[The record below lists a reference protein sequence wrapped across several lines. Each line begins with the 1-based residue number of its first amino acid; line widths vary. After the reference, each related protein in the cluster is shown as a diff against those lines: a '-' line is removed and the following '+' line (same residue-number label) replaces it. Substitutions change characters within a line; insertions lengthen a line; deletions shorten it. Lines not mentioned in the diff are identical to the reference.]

1 MQHIYIIGSKGIPAR
16 YGGYETFVEKLT
28 AGQKSLDIKY
38 HVASRRDN
46 TELSQEN
53 DVFEY
58 NGAEIFSIDVP
69 NIGPAQAIAYDI
81 KALQWAIKNA
91 KDIEA
96 EAPIF
101 YILAARIGPF
111 MGKYVKQI
119 HALGGTYLINP
130 DGHEWKRAKWPLP
143 VRKYWKVSEKGM
155 IKHADLVVCDN
166 RKIEEYIQ
174 DEYGAFKPA
183 TTFIAYGT
191 DTTPSSLNK
200 NDATVEN
207 WFHEKNIQENNYY
220 LIVGRFVPE
229 NNYETMI
236 REFMK
241 SDSQKDLVIVTN
253 VEKNKFYQKLLQ
265 TTSFSEDK
273 RIKFVGTVY
282 NQPLLRYIREN
293 AFAYI
298 HGHEVGGT
306 NPSLL
311 ESLSSTQL
319 NLLVDVGF
327 NRDVAHDAAIY
338 WTKEDGQLSNGINM
352 ADQYSVKQLTE
363 NEEKAKKI
371 IFNEYTWEK
380 IINLYERQFLNNGI
394 SPFREFESATK
405 N

>member
-1 MQHIYIIGSKGIPAR
+1 MQHVYIIGSKGIPAR

-28 AGQKSLDIKY
+28 AGQKSSEIKY

-58 NGAEIFSIDVP
+58 NSAEIYSVDVP
-69 NIGPAQAIAYDI
+69 NIGPAQAIVYDI
-81 KALQWAIKNA
+81 KALKWAINNA
-91 KDIEA
+91 KKIGA
-96 EAPIF
+96 QSPIF

-111 MGKYVKQI
+111 IGHYVKQI
-119 HALGGTYLINP
+119 HALGGTYFINP

-143 VRKYWKVSEKGM
+143 VRKYWKFSERGM
-155 IKHADLVVCDN
+155 IKHADLVIADN
-166 RKIEEYIQ
+166 RKIEEYILDTYKQ
-174 DEYGAFKPA
+174 FSPN

-191 DTTPSSLNK
+191 DTRPSSLIREDTK
-200 NDATVEN
+200 VRD
-207 WFHEKNIQENNYY
+207 WFQNKNIQENNYY

-241 SDSQKDLVIVTN
+241 SDSKKDLVIVTN
-253 VEKNKFYQKLLQ
+253 VEKNKFYQKLLKLTQ
-265 TTSFSEDK
+265 FDKDK

-282 NQPLLRYIREN
+282 DQPLLRYIREN

-319 NLLVDVGF
+319 NLLIDVGF
-327 NRDVAHDAAIY
+327 NHDVAHNAAIY
-338 WTKEDGQLSNGINM
+338 WTKKEGKLSEAIRVADNYTQKQILIN
-352 ADQYSVKQLTE
+352 AE
-363 NEEKAKKI
+363 HAKKI
-371 IFNEYTWEK
+371 ILNDYTW
-380 IINLYERQFLNNGI
+380 NGI
-394 SPFREFESATK
+394 VNKYELIFR
-405 N
+405 

>member
-1 MQHIYIIGSKGIPAR
+1 MELIKMQHIYIIGSKGIPAR

-28 AGQKSLDIKY
+28 AGQKSPDIKY
-38 HVASRRDN
+38 HVSSRRDN
-46 TELSQEN
+46 TELSQKN

-69 NIGPAQAIAYDI
+69 SIGPAQAIAYDI
-81 KALQWAIKNA
+81 KALQWAIQNA

-96 EAPIF
+96 RAPIF

-111 MGKYVKQI
+111 IGKYVKQI

-155 IKHADLVVCDN
+155 IKHSDLVVCDN

-174 DEYGAFKPA
+174 DEYGSFKPN

-191 DTTPSSLNK
+191 DTKPSLLSK
-200 NDATVEN
+200 DDSIVED
-207 WFHEKNIQENNYY
+207 WFHTKNIQENNYY

-241 SDSQKDLVIVTN
+241 SDSKKDLVIITN

-265 TTSFSEDK
+265 TTSFNQDK

-282 NQPLLRYIREN
+282 DQPLLRYIREN

-311 ESLSSTQL
+311 ESLASTQL

-338 WTKEDGQLSNGINM
+338 WSKEDGHLAHAIDAADHYTEEQLFTNENM
-352 ADQYSVKQLTE
+352 AKQ
-363 NEEKAKKI
+363 I
-371 IFNEYTWEK
+371 IAREYTWQK
-380 IINLYERQFLNNGI
+380 IIAKYEMV
-394 SPFREFESATK
+394 FE
-405 N
+405 

>member
-1 MQHIYIIGSKGIPAR
+1 MQHVYIIGSKGIPAR

-28 AGQKSLDIKY
+28 ASQDSADIKY

-46 TELSQEN
+46 TELSQNN

-58 NGAEIFSIDVP
+58 NGAEVYSIDVP
-69 NIGPAQAIAYDI
+69 NIGPAQAIAYDL

-91 KDIEA
+91 KEIGA
-96 EAPIF
+96 QAPIF

-111 MGKYVKQI
+111 IGKYVKEI
-119 HALGGTYLINP
+119 HVLGGTYLINP

-143 VRKYWKVSEKGM
+143 VRKYWKISERGM
-155 IKHADLVVCDN
+155 VKHADLVVCDN

-174 DEYGAFKPA
+174 EEYSAFSPN

-191 DTTPSSLNK
+191 DTTPSSLTK
-200 NDATVEN
+200 NDSIIEN
-207 WFHEKNIQENNYY
+207 WFHEKNIRENNYY

-236 REFMK
+236 REFMQ

-253 VEKNKFYQKLLQ
+253 VEKNKFYQHLLQ
-265 TTSFSEDK
+265 KTGFDK
-273 RIKFVGTVY
+273 DERIKFVGTVY
-282 NQPLLRYIREN
+282 DQPLLRYIREN
-293 AFAYI
+293 AYAYI

-311 ESLSSTQL
+311 EALSSTQL

-327 NRDVAHDAAIY
+327 NRDVAQDAAIY
-338 WTKEDGQLSNGINM
+338 WTKEVGQLAHVINM
-352 ADQYSVKQLTE
+352 ADQYSGSQLR
-363 NEEKAKKI
+363 NNAEKAQKI

-380 IINLYERQFLNNGI
+380 IISLYERQFLNNGI
-394 SPFREFESATK
+394 SSFR
-405 N
+405 

>member
-28 AGQKSLDIKY
+28 AGQKSSDIKY

-46 TELSQEN
+46 TKLSQEN
-53 DVFEY
+53 DLFEY
-58 NGAEIFSIDVP
+58 NNAEVYSIDVP

-81 KALQWAIKNA
+81 KALKWAINNA
-91 KDIEA
+91 KEIGA
-96 EAPIF
+96 QSPIF

-111 MGKYVKQI
+111 IGHYVKQI
-119 HALGGTYLINP
+119 HGLGGTYFINP

-143 VRKYWKVSEKGM
+143 VRKYWKFSERGM
-155 IKHADLVVCDN
+155 IKHADLVIADN
-166 RKIEEYIQ
+166 RKIEEYVVDTYNQ
-174 DEYGAFKPA
+174 FRPN

-191 DTTPSSLNK
+191 DTIPSSLTK
-200 NDATVEN
+200 EDSKVRN
-207 WFHEKNIQENNYY
+207 WFQDKNIQENNYY
-220 LIVGRFVPE
+220 LVVGRFVPE

-241 SDSQKDLVIVTN
+241 SGSKKDLVIVTN
-253 VEKNKFYQKLLQ
+253 VEKNRFYQKLLKM
-265 TTSFSEDK
+265 TKFDK
-273 RIKFVGTVY
+273 DERIKFVGTVY
-282 NQPLLRYIREN
+282 DQPLLRYIREN

-311 ESLSSTQL
+311 EALSSTQL

-338 WTKEDGQLSNGINM
+338 WTKENGKLASAIDK
-352 ADQYSVKQLTE
+352 ADNYTKKQLTNNE
-363 NEEKAKKI
+363 NMAKQI
-371 IFNEYTWEK
+371 IKNEYTWDN
-380 IINLYERQFLNNGI
+380 IISQYENIL
-394 SPFREFESATK
+394 E
-405 N
+405 

>member
-1 MQHIYIIGSKGIPAR
+1 MELIKMQHIYIIGSKGIPAR

-28 AGQKSLDIKY
+28 AGQKSPDIKY

-155 IKHADLVVCDN
+155 VKHADLVVCDN
-166 RKIEEYIQ
+166 PAIERYIQ
-174 DEYGAFKPA
+174 EDYKRFDPK
-183 TTFIAYGT
+183 TTYLAYGT
-191 DTTPSSLNK
+191 DVQPSQLRSEDK
-200 NDATVEN
+200 IVKEWYSSKSVREN
-207 WFHEKNIQENNYY
+207 EYF
-220 LIVGRFVPE
+220 LVVGRFVPE

-236 REFMK
+236 REFM
-241 SDSQKDLVIVTN
+241 SSGTEKDFVLITN
-253 VEKNKFYQKLLQ
+253 VEHNKFYNSLLKKTHFDQ
-265 TTSFSEDK
+265 DK

-282 NQPLLRYIREN
+282 NQELLKYIREN
-293 AFAYI
+293 AFAYF

-311 ESLSSTQL
+311 EAMATTKL
-319 NLLVDVGF
+319 NLLIDVDF
-327 NRDVAHDAAIY
+327 NREVADQSSLY
-338 WTKEDGQLSNGINM
+338 WTKEDGALCNTIHTALNM
-352 ADQYSVKQLTE
+352 SAERIEQQSIIAKERVEKLFSWELITSEYEKLLLE
-363 NEEKAKKI
+363 KNE
-371 IFNEYTWEK
+371 
-380 IINLYERQFLNNGI
+380 
-394 SPFREFESATK
+394 
-405 N
+405 

>member
-1 MQHIYIIGSKGIPAR
+1 MQHVYIIGSKGIPAR

-28 AGQKSLDIKY
+28 AGQKSSEIKY

-58 NGAEIFSIDVP
+58 NSAEIYSVDVP
-69 NIGPAQAIAYDI
+69 NIGPAQAIVYDI
-81 KALQWAIKNA
+81 KALKWAINNA
-91 KDIEA
+91 KKIGA
-96 EAPIF
+96 QSPIF

-111 MGKYVKQI
+111 IGHYVKQI
-119 HALGGTYLINP
+119 HALGGTYFINP

-143 VRKYWKVSEKGM
+143 VRKYWKFSERGM
-155 IKHADLVVCDN
+155 IKHADLVIADN
-166 RKIEEYIQ
+166 RKIEEYILDTYKQ
-174 DEYGAFKPA
+174 FSPN

-191 DTTPSSLNK
+191 DTRPSSLIREDTK
-200 NDATVEN
+200 VRD
-207 WFHEKNIQENNYY
+207 WFQDKNIQENNYY

-241 SDSQKDLVIVTN
+241 SDSKKDLVIVTN
-253 VEKNKFYQKLLQ
+253 VEKNKFYQKLLKLTQ
-265 TTSFSEDK
+265 FDKDK

-282 NQPLLRYIREN
+282 DQPLLRYIREN

-319 NLLVDVGF
+319 NLLIDVGF
-327 NRDVAHDAAIY
+327 NHDVAHNAAIY
-338 WTKEDGQLSNGINM
+338 WTKKEGKLSEAIRVADNYTQKQILIN
-352 ADQYSVKQLTE
+352 AE
-363 NEEKAKKI
+363 HAKKI
-371 IFNEYTWEK
+371 ILNDYTW
-380 IINLYERQFLNNGI
+380 NGI
-394 SPFREFESATK
+394 VNKYELIFR
-405 N
+405 

>member
-16 YGGYETFVEKLT
+16 YGGYETFVDKLT
-28 AGQKSLDIKY
+28 AGQQSADIKY

-46 TELSQEN
+46 TELSQKN

-58 NGAEIFSIDVP
+58 NGAEVYSIDVP
-69 NIGPAQAIAYDI
+69 NIGPAQAIVYDL

-91 KDIEA
+91 EEIGA
-96 EAPIF
+96 QAPIF

-111 MGKYVKQI
+111 IGKYVKRI
-119 HALGGTYLINP
+119 HDLGGTYLINP
-130 DGHEWKRAKWPLP
+130 DGHEWKRAKWPFP
-143 VRKYWKVSEKGM
+143 VRKYWKISERGM
-155 IKHADLVVCDN
+155 VKHADLVICDN

-174 DEYGAFKPA
+174 EEYRTFNPN

-191 DTTPSSLNK
+191 DTTPSSLTE
-200 NDATVEN
+200 NDSIVEK
-207 WFHEKNIQENNYY
+207 WFQEKNIHENNYY

-229 NNYETMI
+229 NNYEIMI

-241 SDSQKDLVIVTN
+241 SDSQKDLVIITN
-253 VEKNKFYQKLLQ
+253 IEKNKFYKTLL
-265 TTSFSEDK
+265 DK
-273 RIKFVGTVY
+273 TNFISDERIKFVGTVY
-282 NQPLLRYIREN
+282 NQQLLRYIREN

-319 NLLVDVGF
+319 NVLIDVGF

-338 WTKEDGQLSNGINM
+338 WTKENGNLAQTINQ
-352 ADQYSVKQLTE
+352 ADLYSYMKLAY
-363 NEEKAKKI
+363 NKEKARRI
-371 IFNEYTWEK
+371 IDHEYTWDK
-380 IINLYERQFLNNGI
+380 IINLYEKEFLTNG
-394 SPFREFESATK
+394 F
-405 N
+405 